1 MAAND
6 KGGIADEVLNQLLQ
20 VRDPAKVFET
30 GGLVDEPKKRLA
42 ERMLN
47 GEMKHHLD
55 TAVKEEAANH
65 CNAYGAK
72 TVVTDTG
79 KLELTIPPR
88 SSWALIGKYRRRCR
102 LRRRNH
108 PLYARGMTTR
118 EIAALTI
125 ARCYLAFGLRWDFL
139 VARASDPN
147 KPAARSACTLSHEE
161 RSRPA
166 REAAFVRA
174 FFWSAVTRILRV
186 SSLRSPLG
194 FRGLI
199 NKFPSAEGRIRRAAF
214 LRSNFC
220 LHSFTGVPRF
230 SCSVTVLFRNNYDPK
245 LKVIFGLYGGVP
257 FRRRFATGEQL
268 KFFISARFH

>member
-108 PLYARGMTTR
+108 RALCARHDDPGDR
-118 EIAALTI
+118 GFNNRAVLPGVWAALGFP
-125 ARCYLAFGLRWDFL
+125 CGPSF
-139 VARASDPN
+139 
-147 KPAARSACTLSHEE
+147 RSQQ
-161 RSRPA
+161 
-166 REAAFVRA
+166 
-174 FFWSAVTRILRV
+174 
-186 SSLRSPLG
+186 
-194 FRGLI
+194 
-199 NKFPSAEGRIRRAAF
+199 
-214 LRSNFC
+214 
-220 LHSFTGVPRF
+220 TGG
-230 SCSVTVLFRNNYDPK
+230 S
-245 LKVIFGLYGGVP
+245 
-257 FRRRFATGEQL
+257 
-268 KFFISARFH
+268 